1 MLRGGAFR
9 AAVSAVVAVCACSAE
24 PVRSGPHE
32 QMLTRSIS
40 VAVGSSRVTPES
52 KAVTRTATT
61 VTLSNTILPLDQNG
75 NKIITGEAGCLEH
88 NGTFYFYFNDW
99 GTVRHAVRACVCS
112 SS

>member
-9 AAVSAVVAVCACSAE
+9 AAVSAVVAVCACNAE
-24 PVRSGPHE
+24 PVRSP
-32 QMLTRSIS
+32 
-40 VAVGSSRVTPES
+40 ADS
-52 KAVTRTATT
+52 KAVTRSATT
-61 VTLSNTILPLDQNG
+61 VTLSNTVLPLDQNG
-75 NKIITGEAGCLEH
+75 NKIVTGEAGCLEH